1 MGMVLLDMTFRV
13 ERAFRVRV
21 PKGWHEQLGISW
33 QDGGSD
39 ATLGQY
45 HEFVLRLCKEQ
56 GAVVPAESWPMLI
69 RIVEDASGL
78 DRAQITPETRI
89 VHDIGPMG

>member
-1 MGMVLLDMTFRV
+1 MTFRV
-13 ERAFRVRV
+13 ERAFRIRV

-39 ATLGQY
+39 ATLSQY
-45 HEFVLRLCKEQ
+45 HEFVLRLCHEQ
-56 GAVVPAESWPMLI
+56 GAAVPVDSWPMLI

-78 DRAQITPETRI
+78 ERDKITEETKIIR
-89 VHDIGPMG
+89 DIGPTG